1 VKVKITALSPM
12 HFAASPFYLTPLD
25 YAFLNN
31 RCYILSE
38 DRLLRA
44 LADKGAIGEFMEWM
58 QKAQEPPKQPKE
70 KERDRDDDAMRPW
83 SMDQRAEPPWAK
95 RSKPQPRQ
103 REQRR
108 HQPEITSF
116 LRRKGLLK
124 EAELLPMTRYT
135 VPCRVPP
142 DDEVR
147 SLPRAI
153 DGSPYLPATA
163 VKGAL
168 RIAVAHKLLK
178 EMPEKARQRLLD
190 YFVADEL
197 DRFRRDD
204 RGGPSSTWFRE
215 RFKQTLARRFD
226 YELFQK
232 FRLGD
237 GGGRYGPNTDLFRA
251 IRVADS
257 KPIDQGAVSICNVRV
272 HSAHARTSPKPWTI
286 FAECVW
292 IGTTFEADVQI
303 DDRLIDAFA
312 KANDGTP
319 YGLPFSTVADTIR
332 NPLGATAEM
341 ASALFAEEE
350 RFLDQELEMPGAL
363 DLRGEEP
370 NLRLGWGTSMLGTS
384 VSLLLPAR
392 LRTELRNLLFRNAG
406 DNYAP
411 KSRKL
416 VEMGGNSF
424 SMGWARVVRNA

>member
-1 VKVKITALSPM
+1 MKVKITALSPM
-12 HFAASPFYLTPLD
+12 HFAASPFYLTTLD

-38 DRLLRA
+38 DRLLKA
-44 LADKGAIGEFMEWM
+44 LADKGAIDEFMEWM
-58 QKAQEPPKQPKE
+58 QKAKEPPKQPEE
-70 KERDRDDDAMRPW
+70 KERDRDDEAQRPW
-83 SMDQRAEPPWAK
+83 SLDQRQEPPWAR

-103 REQRR
+103 QERQSY
-108 HQPEITSF
+108 QPEITSF

-142 DDEVR
+142 ADEVR
-147 SLPRAI
+147 PLPRTI
-153 DGSPYLPATA
+153 DGSPYMPATA

-168 RIAVAHKLLK
+168 RIGVAHKLLK
-178 EMPEKARQRLLD
+178 VMPEQARRRMLD
-190 YFVADEL
+190 YFVGDEL
-197 DRFRRDD
+197 ERFRRDD
-204 RGGPSSTWFRE
+204 RGGTTSGWFRE
-215 RFKQTLARRFD
+215 RFKRTLARRFD

-237 GGGRYGPNTDLFRA
+237 DGGRYGPNTDLFRA

-257 KPIDQGAVSICNVRV
+257 VPIDQGAVSICNVRV

-292 IGTTFEADVQI
+292 TGTTFEVDVRI
-303 DDRLIDAFA
+303 DDGLIDAFS

-319 YGLPFSTVADTIR
+319 YGIPFSTVADIMR
-332 NPLGATAEM
+332 NPLDATAEM
-341 ASALFAEEE
+341 ANALYAEEE
-350 RFLDQELEMPGAL
+350 RFFDQELEMPGAL

-370 NLRLGWGTSMLGTS
+370 NLRLGWGTTMLGTS
-384 VSLLLPAR
+384 VSLLLPTQ
-392 LRTELRNLLFRNAG
+392 LRIELRNLLFRNAG
-406 DNYAP
+406 DTYAP

-424 SMGWARVVRNA
+424 SMGWAKVMRNA